1 MSERTKLIL
10 LITLMVL
17 SGLFG
22 FLIGYIFRS
31 MREIEI
37 RTKAILRTLK
47 PTEVEKED
55 SQEEK

>member
-1 MSERTKLIL
+1 MSEGTKLIL
-10 LITLMVL
+10 LIALVIL

-37 RTKAILRTLK
+37 RAKAILRTLK

-55 SQEEK
+55 SQEGK